1 MKGLTTMQKK
11 KIFTYLLILFI
22 GASNLFSV
30 PIINPHT
37 CYPVVSNEAVPY
49 NDVLPEK
56 NN

>member
-30 PIINPHT
+30 PIFNPHT
-37 CYPVVSNEAVPY
+37 CYPAGSNEAVPY
-49 NDVLPEK
+49 DNKLPDDAA
-56 NN
+56 